1 MMKLNKKGFM
11 MAEVVVV
18 SAVVLITLTTLYIS
32 YNKIY
37 SLYKTRLTYNDVT
50 MLYRLAYYRDCF
62 IEENDITQVLNENTI
77 EVNNLSQDDY
87 LCKLGDCKEKIFVV
101 YNNKNKKLNSDNLNS
116 FSINQTY
123 KDYVNYLSDSVDLS
137 ENDYIMLME
146 HCDKDNENCKYAYLK
161 LEKEA

>member
-37 SLYKTRLTYNDVT
+37 SSYKTRLTYNDVT

-62 IEENDITQVLNENTI
+62 IEENDITQENTI

-123 KDYVNYLSDSVDLS
+123 KDYVDYLSDSVDLS
-137 ENDYIMLME
+137 EYDYVMLME
-146 HCDKDNENCKYAYLK
+146 YCDKDNENCKYAYLK

>member
-37 SLYKTRLTYNDVT
+37 YLYKTRLTYNDVT

-62 IEENDITQVLNENTI
+62 IEENDITQVKNTI

-101 YNNKNKKLNSDNLNS
+101 YNNKNKKLNSSSLNS

-123 KDYVNYLSDSVDLS
+123 KDYVDYLSDSVDLS
-137 ENDYIMLME
+137 EYDYVMLME
-146 HCDKDNENCKYAYLK
+146 YCDKDNENCKYAYLE